1 MNIKDQWIAKGFK
14 QAHDTY
20 IKYEKGYEILMDY
33 FDCIPEAEREDVDKQ
48 LKKVGL

>member
-1 MNIKDQWIAKGFK
+1 MNVKDQWIAKGFS
-14 QAHDTY
+14 QGRETY
-20 IKYEKGYEILMDY
+20 VKYEKGYEILMDY